1 VVAFWLE
8 VTDPMAVRPHLYV
21 AVLSVVLIVPTQ
33 AIATDGYEPSE
44 TTRIAFLGTGNPNAD
59 PRHSGPSVAVIVNG
73 TPYIVD
79 FGPGVVRR
87 AAGLAAEYG
96 GPLESFDVASLSL
109 AFLTHL
115 HSDHTT
121 GYPDL
126 ILTPWVLGREVPL
139 EVYGPEGLKAMTD
152 HILRAYAD
160 DIKMRL
166 YGREPANDQGW
177 RVVVHEVGEGVIY
190 RDDNVTVEA
199 FAVEHGS
206 WPKAYGFKFS
216 TPDRTVCISGDCR
229 PGGKLIEACRGVDI
243 LIHEVY
249 SQTGFE
255 DREKTWQEYHRRFH
269 TSTLE
274 LAEIAAKVEPKL
286 LLLYHQLYWGATD
299 QDLVDEVHSKY
310 DGEVVSAKDLDVY

>member
-1 VVAFWLE
+1 MTARRMCRMCA
-8 VTDPMAVRPHLYV
+8 P
-21 AVLSVVLIVPTQ
+21 AVLLAATSVG
-33 AIATDGYEPSE
+33 IAADTYAPSE
-44 TTRIAFLGTGNPNAD
+44 TTRIAFLGTGTPNAD
-59 PRHSGPSVAVIVNG
+59 PGHSGPSVAVLVDG

-87 AAGLAAEYG
+87 AAALAAEYG
-96 GPLESFDVASLSL
+96 GPLASFDVASISL

-139 EVYGPEGLKAMTD
+139 EVYGPEGLKSMTD
-152 HILRAYAD
+152 HIMRAYSD

-166 YGREPANDQGW
+166 YGQEPANDRGW
-177 RVVVHEVGEGVIY
+177 RVVAHEIGEGVIY
-190 RDDNVTVEA
+190 KDDNVTVEA
-199 FAVEHGS
+199 FAVPHGS
-206 WPKAYGFKFS
+206 WPQAFGFKFS

-229 PGGKLIEACRGVDI
+229 PSEKLTAACRGVDI

-249 SQTGFE
+249 SQSGFE
-255 DREKTWQEYHRRFH
+255 GREQTWQDYHRQFH

-274 LAEIAAKVEPKL
+274 LADIATKVKPRL
-286 LLLYHQLYWGATD
+286 LILYHQLYWGTTD
-299 QDLVDEVHSKY
+299 DDLIEEVRSKY
-310 DGEVVSAKDLDVY
+310 DGDVVSAKDLDVY

>member
-1 VVAFWLE
+1 MCA
-8 VTDPMAVRPHLYV
+8 P
-21 AVLSVVLIVPTQ
+21 AVLLAATSVG
-33 AIATDGYEPSE
+33 IAADTYAPSE
-44 TTRIAFLGTGNPNAD
+44 TTRIAFLGTGTPNAD
-59 PRHSGPSVAVIVNG
+59 PGHSGPSVAVLVDG

-87 AAGLAAEYG
+87 AAALAAEYG
-96 GPLESFDVASLSL
+96 GPLASFDVASISL

-139 EVYGPEGLKAMTD
+139 EVYGPEGLKSMTD
-152 HILRAYAD
+152 HIMRAYSD

-166 YGREPANDQGW
+166 YGQEPANDRGW
-177 RVVVHEVGEGVIY
+177 RVVAHEIGEGVIY
-190 RDDNVTVEA
+190 KDDNVTVEA
-199 FAVEHGS
+199 FAVPHGS
-206 WPKAYGFKFS
+206 WPQAFGFKFS

-229 PGGKLIEACRGVDI
+229 PSEKLTAACRGVDI

-249 SQTGFE
+249 SQSGFE
-255 DREKTWQEYHRRFH
+255 GREQTWQDYHRQFH

-274 LAEIAAKVEPKL
+274 LADIATKVKPRL
-286 LLLYHQLYWGATD
+286 LILYHQLYWGTTD
-299 QDLVDEVHSKY
+299 DDLIEEVRSKY
-310 DGEVVSAKDLDVY
+310 DGDVVSAKDLDVY

>member
-1 VVAFWLE
+1 MTARRMCRMCA
-8 VTDPMAVRPHLYV
+8 P
-21 AVLSVVLIVPTQ
+21 AVLLAATSVG
-33 AIATDGYEPSE
+33 IAADTYAPSE
-44 TTRIAFLGTGNPNAD
+44 TTRIAFLGTGTPNAD
-59 PRHSGPSVAVIVNG
+59 PGHSGPSVAVLVDG

-87 AAGLAAEYG
+87 AAALAAEYG
-96 GPLESFDVASLSL
+96 GPLASFDVASISL

-139 EVYGPEGLKAMTD
+139 EVYGPEGLKSMTD
-152 HILRAYAD
+152 HIMRAYSD

-166 YGREPANDQGW
+166 YGQEPANDRGW
-177 RVVVHEVGEGVIY
+177 RVVAHEIGEGVIY
-190 RDDNVTVEA
+190 KDDNVTVEA
-199 FAVEHGS
+199 FAVPHGS
-206 WPKAYGFKFS
+206 WPQAFGFKFS

-229 PGGKLIEACRGVDI
+229 PSEKLTAACRGADI

-249 SQTGFE
+249 SQSGFE
-255 DREKTWQEYHRRFH
+255 GREQTWQDYHRQFH

-274 LAEIAAKVEPKL
+274 LADIATKVKPRL
-286 LLLYHQLYWGATD
+286 LILYHQLYWGTTD
-299 QDLVDEVHSKY
+299 DDLIEEVRSKY
-310 DGEVVSAKDLDVY
+310 DGDVVSAKDLDVY

>member
-1 VVAFWLE
+1 MTFRALLHAAV
-8 VTDPMAVRPHLYV
+8 MAV
-21 AVLSVVLIVPTQ
+21 VLAVPTQ
-33 AIATDGYEPSE
+33 VIAADVYEPSE
-44 TTRIAFLGTGNPNAD
+44 ITRIAFLGTGTPNAD
-59 PRHSGPSVAVIVNG
+59 PGHSGPSVVVLVNG

-87 AAGLAAEYG
+87 AAALAAEYD
-96 GPLESFDVASLSL
+96 GPLETFDVASLSL

-152 HILRAYAD
+152 HTLRAYTE

-166 YGREPANDQGW
+166 YGREPANDRGW
-177 RVVVHEVGEGVIY
+177 RVVVHEIGEGVIY
-190 RDDNVTVEA
+190 RDDNVAVEA

-206 WPKAYGFKFS
+206 WPQAYGFKFS

-229 PGGKLIEACRGVDI
+229 PGEKLIEACRGVDI

-249 SQTGFE
+249 SETGFE
-255 DREKTWQEYHRRFH
+255 GREKTWQEYHRQFH

-274 LAEIAAKVEPKL
+274 LADVATKVKPKL
-286 LLLYHQLYWGATD
+286 LLLYHQLYWGVTD
-299 QDLVDEVHSKY
+299 QDLVDEVRSKY
-310 DGEVVSAKDLDVY
+310 DGEVVSAQDLEMY